1 MKVFCS
7 HTDMVLTDIVKGN
20 PKNPNK
26 HPARQIEL
34 LSKIIKKQGWRA
46 PITISKRSG
55 LVVKG
60 HGRLEAARMLGCDE
74 VPVDYQDY
82 ETEAA
87 EIADMLADNKIAE
100 LSEIDSEIELFHK
113 QELIEADFDLE
124 LAGFDEYNEDED
136 NNDNDDSVEFDQI
149 EEKQNDA
156 LWFSFRTEDHDGDII
171 QEFRALAK
179 KHNIK
184 SYDNAN

>member
-124 LAGFDEYNEDED
+124 LAGFDEYNEDD
-136 NNDNDDSVEFDQI
+136 NDNYNDDDKNKDNEISLEKLYRVEI
-149 EEKQNDA
+149 ECINENEQEKTYNT
-156 LWFSFRTEDHDGDII
+156 LTEMGMKC
-171 QEFRALAK
+171 RVLTL
-179 KHNIK
+179 
-184 SYDNAN
+184 

>member
-124 LAGFDEYNEDED
+124 LAGFDEYNEGED
-136 NNDNDDSVEFDQI
+136 DNDNDDEKNKDKEISLEKLYRVEI
-149 EEKQNDA
+149 ECINESEQEKIYNT
-156 LWFSFRTEDHDGDII
+156 LIEMGMKCRVLT
-171 QEFRALAK
+171 L
-179 KHNIK
+179 
-184 SYDNAN
+184 

>member
-34 LSKIIKKQGWRA
+34 LSKIIEKQGWRA

-124 LAGFDEYNEDED
+124 LAGFDEYNEGED
-136 NNDNDDSVEFDQI
+136 DNDNDDEKNKDKEISLEKLYRVEI
-149 EEKQNDA
+149 ECINESEQEKIYNT
-156 LWFSFRTEDHDGDII
+156 LIEMGMKCRVLT
-171 QEFRALAK
+171 L
-179 KHNIK
+179 
-184 SYDNAN
+184 

>member
-124 LAGFDEYNEDED
+124 LAGFDEYNEGEDD
-136 NNDNDDSVEFDQI
+136 NNNDDDKNKDKEISLEKLYRVEI
-149 EEKQNDA
+149 ECINENEQEKIYNT
-156 LWFSFRTEDHDGDII
+156 LIEMGMKCRVLT
-171 QEFRALAK
+171 L
-179 KHNIK
+179 
-184 SYDNAN
+184 